1 MAKPKI
7 FVTRL
12 IPDEGLAMLRDVVE
26 MQVWEDELP
35 PPRDVLL
42 REVRT
47 IDGLVSLLTDKI
59 DAELM
64 DSNPRLKVVSNYA
77 VGFDNI
83 DIPGATAR
91 GIPVGNTPGVLT
103 DTTADLAFTL
113 LMASAR
119 RIQESIDYV
128 RAGKWKTW
136 GPMLLTGLDIHGG
149 TLGIVGFGRIGQG
162 MAKRAGGFGMRV
174 LYYDVNRRADLEKSM
189 GVTYAEMDTLLRE
202 SDFVTLHTDLNAS
215 TRHMM
220 NAAAFKKMKR
230 TAYVINTARGPIVDP
245 QALAEALKAGTIA
258 GAALDVTEPEPI
270 PLDSP
275 LLTLRNCLIVPHIAS
290 ASVAT
295 RAKMAQMAAAN
306 LIAGVRGDRLPTC
319 VNPEVY
325 EKGIRR

>member
-1 MAKPKI
+1 MARPQV

-12 IPDEGLAMLRDVVE
+12 IPDEGLAMIRDVAE
-26 MQVWEDELP
+26 MIVWQDELP
-35 PPRDVLL
+35 PPREVLL
-42 REVRT
+42 KQVRE
-47 IDGLVSLLTDKI
+47 IDGLVSLLTDQI

-64 DSNPRLKVVSNYA
+64 DLNPRLKVVSNYA

-83 DIPGATAR
+83 DVPAATAR
-91 GIPVGNTPGVLT
+91 GIPIGNTPGVLT

-136 GPMLLTGLDIHGG
+136 GPKLLTGLDIHGA

-162 MAKRAGGFGMRV
+162 MAKRARGFGMRV
-174 LYYDVNRRADLEKSM
+174 LYYDVNRRADLEASL
-189 GVTYAEMDTLLRE
+189 GVTYADIDSLLCE
-202 SDFVTLHTDLNAS
+202 SDFVSIHTDLNAS
-215 TRHMM
+215 TQHMM
-220 NAAAFKKMKR
+220 NAAAFAKMKR

-245 QALAEALKAGTIA
+245 QALCDALRSGQIA

-270 PLDSP
+270 PMNSP
-275 LLTLRNCLIVPHIAS
+275 LLTLPNCLIVPHIAS

-306 LIAGVRGDRLPTC
+306 VVAGVRGDRLPTC

-325 EKGIRR
+325 GKGIRK